1 MLLGDDKLKK
11 RVHNI
16 WKTAGGR
23 DVGRE
28 EVKERIDEIKKATSE
43 RRDSYRAQLLHAEK
57 EGKELCAVH
66 MQTNSNQCNDTKLSV
81 LELVLDE
88 QEYDLTVIKDIASD
102 LFFSSKGILKY
113 SAHH

>member
-1 MLLGDDKLKK
+1 MKCREDFPTARYEELLSDDKLKK

-23 DVGRE
+23 DFEKVGRV

-43 RRDSYRAQLLHAEK
+43 RRDAYTAQLLHAEK

-66 MQTNSNQCNDTKLSV
+66 MQTATSV
-81 LELVLDE
+81 M
-88 QEYDLTVIKDIASD
+88 IRN
-102 LFFSSKGILKY
+102 
-113 SAHH
+113 